1 MSVKIVKEL
10 VEMSEIARLKTGI
23 PGLDEVL
30 ESGLPRNYAY
40 SVVGAPGS
48 GKTIM
53 GAQFLYRGATQYGD
67 NGIYAS
73 LEEPTHS
80 IANNMLRF
88 NFNLFDLESQGKL
101 VLLDASPHQD
111 QPNSELKIRGGSVG
125 TEKFDLDGLLGA
137 VAHARKNVAAKR
149 CVIDS
154 LMSIATAYTQQ
165 AGFRFRLLHFLRA
178 LSELELTTLILT
190 ESPTP
195 IVREFGVDSMLTN
208 GTFLLQTSNET
219 DGVHQMIEIPKMR
232 GVKVQRK
239 TLPYKVTQNGI
250 EVKPEEQ

>member
-1 MSVKIVKEL
+1 
-10 VEMSEIARLKTGI
+10 MSEIARIKSGI

-30 ESGLPRNYAY
+30 EGGLPRNYAY
-40 SVVGAPGS
+40 AVVGAPGS
-48 GKTIM
+48 GKTVM

-67 NGIYAS
+67 NGVYVS

-80 IANNMLRF
+80 IANTMLRF
-88 NFNLFDLESQGKL
+88 NWNLFDLESQGKL

-111 QPNSELKIRGGSVG
+111 QPNAELKIRGGSVG

-154 LMSIATAYTQQ
+154 LMSISTAYTQQ

-190 ESPTP
+190 ESQTP
-195 IVREFGVDSMLTN
+195 VIHEYGLDSVLTN
-208 GTFLLQTSNET
+208 GSFLLHTIAENDVVNQ
-219 DGVHQMIEIPKMR
+219 VMEIPKMR
-232 GVKVQRK
+232 GVKVQRR
-239 TLPYKVTQNGI
+239 LMPYKITQNGI
-250 EVKPEEQ
+250 EVKPPEQ

>member
-1 MSVKIVKEL
+1 
-10 VEMSEIARLKTGI
+10 MSEIARIKSGI
-23 PGLDEVL
+23 PGLDEML
-30 ESGLPRNYAY
+30 EGGLPRNYACD
-40 SVVGAPGS
+40 VVGAPGS
-48 GKTIM
+48 GKTVM

-67 NGIYAS
+67 NGVYVS

-80 IANNMLRF
+80 IANTMLRF
-88 NFNLFDLESQGKL
+88 NWNLFDLESQGKL

-111 QPNSELKIRGGSVG
+111 QPNAEMKIRGGSVG

-154 LMSIATAYTQQ
+154 LMSISSAYTQQ

-190 ESPTP
+190 ESATP
-195 IVREFGVDSMLTN
+195 IIREYGLDSILTN
-208 GTFLLQTSNET
+208 GTLLLHTITENEE
-219 DGVHQMIEIPKMR
+219 VKQVLEIPKMR
-232 GVKVQRK
+232 GVKVQRR
-239 TLPYKVTQNGI
+239 TVPYRITQSGF
-250 EVKPEEQ
+250 EVKPPEE

>member
-1 MSVKIVKEL
+1 
-10 VEMSEIARLKTGI
+10 MSEIARIKTGI

-48 GKTIM
+48 GKTVM

-80 IANNMLRF
+80 IANTMLRF
-88 NFNLFDLESQGKL
+88 NWNLFDLESQGKL

-125 TEKFDLDGLLGA
+125 SEKFDLDGLLGA

-154 LMSIATAYTQQ
+154 LMSISSVYTSQS
-165 AGFRFRLLHFLRA
+165 GFRVRLLHFLRA

-195 IVREFGVDSMLTN
+195 TIHEFGIDSILTN
-208 GTFLLQTSNET
+208 GTFLLQTITEKDVVNQ
-219 DGVHQMIEIPKMR
+219 VMEIPKMR
-232 GVKVQRK
+232 GVKVQKR
-239 TLPYKVTQNGI
+239 LMPYKITQNGI

>member
-1 MSVKIVKEL
+1 M
-10 VEMSEIARLKTGI
+10 KTGI

-30 ESGLPRNYAY
+30 EGGLPRNYAY
-40 SVVGAPGS
+40 AVVGVPGS
-48 GKTIM
+48 GKTVM

-67 NGIYAS
+67 NGVYVS

-80 IANNMLRF
+80 IANTMLRF
-88 NFNLFDLESQGKL
+88 NWNLFDLESQGRL

-111 QPNSELKIRGGSVG
+111 QPNAEMKIRGGSVG

-137 VAHARKNVAAKR
+137 VAHARKIVAAKR

-154 LMSIATAYTQQ
+154 LMSMSAVYTQQ
-165 AGFRFRLLHFLRA
+165 GGFRFRLLHFLRA

-195 IVREFGVDSMLTN
+195 VVRELGLDSILAN
-208 GTFLLQTSNET
+208 GTLLLHTTTENDVVSQ
-219 DGVHQMIEIPKMR
+219 VLEIPKMR
-232 GVKVQRK
+232 GVKVQKRIM
-239 TLPYKVTQNGI
+239 PYRITVSGF
-250 EVKPEEQ
+250 EVKTQEQ

>member
-1 MSVKIVKEL
+1 
-10 VEMSEIARLKTGI
+10 MSEIARIKSGI

-30 ESGLPRNYAY
+30 EGGLPRNYAY
-40 SVVGAPGS
+40 AVVGAPGS
-48 GKTIM
+48 GKTVM

-67 NGIYAS
+67 NGVYVS

-80 IANNMLRF
+80 IANTMLRF
-88 NFNLFDLESQGKL
+88 NWNLFDLESQGKL

-111 QPNSELKIRGGSVG
+111 QPNAELKIRGGSVG

-154 LMSIATAYTQQ
+154 LMSISTAYTQQ

-190 ESPTP
+190 ESQTP
-195 IVREFGVDSMLTN
+195 VIHEYGLDSVLTN
-208 GTFLLQTSNET
+208 GSFLLHTITENDVVNQ
-219 DGVHQMIEIPKMR
+219 VMEIPKMR
-232 GVKVQRK
+232 GVKVQRR
-239 TLPYKVTQNGI
+239 LMPYKITQNGI
-250 EVKPEEQ
+250 EIKQQETQEQ

>member
-1 MSVKIVKEL
+1 
-10 VEMSEIARLKTGI
+10 MSEIARIKSGI

-30 ESGLPRNYAY
+30 EGGLPRNYAY
-40 SVVGAPGS
+40 AVVGAPGS
-48 GKTIM
+48 GKTVM

-67 NGIYAS
+67 NGVYVS

-80 IANNMLRF
+80 IANTMLRF
-88 NFNLFDLESQGKL
+88 NWNLFDLESQGKL

-111 QPNSELKIRGGSVG
+111 QPNAELKIRGGSVG

-154 LMSIATAYTQQ
+154 LMSISTAYTQQ

-190 ESPTP
+190 ESQTP
-195 IVREFGVDSMLTN
+195 VIHEYGLDSVLAN
-208 GTFLLQTSNET
+208 GTFLLHTITENDVVNQ
-219 DGVHQMIEIPKMR
+219 VMEIPKMR
-232 GVKVQRK
+232 GVKVQRR
-239 TLPYKVTQNGI
+239 LMPYKITQSGI
-250 EVKPEEQ
+250 EVKPPEQ